1 MNTSIATRTFVVD
14 TDFKYSPEGL
24 RFARLFTKDGVSPYD
39 MFTYELRSSIIRE
52 PSGQIVFEMKEV
64 EVPNTWSQV
73 ATDILAQKYFRKA
86 GVPQYNA
93 DGVAQTNADGT
104 PVLGHEHSMK
114 QVAHRLAGT
123 WRYWGEKYGYF
134 ASAADAQVF
143 YDELVF
149 MLISQRVAPNSPQWF
164 NTGLYWAYGI
174 NGPAQGHYYVNPDNG
189 VLTASVDAYSHPQ
202 PHACGRYDTKLF
214 TEEGILNLGDVV
226 DDNRVGIKVFDGEK
240 FVNIIAVKN
249 NGIKKLFRA
258 TLKNGNYFEFTD
270 DHLVLTSDKR
280 LSEGGKYDWQELRGI
295 LGNKVQQT
303 ALEYSAKNNDGDELS
318 IAKAELAG
326 FVVGDGF
333 YGKYGRNG
341 KTTLFGVITIN
352 DDEYAKVAEMFTKI
366 FGRYS
371 SVTKK
376 AISENYRIVKLDS
389 KDVDEYVDLY
399 ELKNKS
405 LSEKVPNVIMR
416 GSKAEKT
423 AFLRGLFQADGCVR
437 NRHSEVR
444 NCGDIVLTSIS
455 EELMHGV
462 QILLLELGI
471 YSNLSQNSENR
482 PSRNQSYQLSISYE
496 SERKKYAEVIGFI
509 STEKKEKL
517 VKLNEEVKGNQKS
530 GLSEETVVSID
541 FIGEEDVFDI
551 QTESGKFCANGVVVH
566 NCFIQSIKDDLVN
579 EGGIM
584 DLWIRE
590 ARLFKYGSGTGT
602 NFSTLR
608 GTGEKLSG
616 GGTSSG
622 LMSFLKIGDRAAGAI
637 KSGGT
642 TRRAAKMVV
651 LNIDHP
657 DIEEFIDWKVKEE
670 RKVAAL
676 IAAGYDSAYEGEA
689 YQTVSG
695 QNSNNSVR
703 VSQSYLEA
711 VENEK
716 DWNLIGR
723 KHGDVIKTVPARH
736 LWDKIASA
744 AWACADPGVQFDT
757 NINDWH
763 TCPQS
768 GAINAS
774 NPCSEYMF
782 LDDTACN
789 LASINLSH
797 YYDIDTLS
805 FDVEDFKYTA
815 RIWTVVLEI
824 SILMAQFPSKEIA
837 QNSYLFRT
845 LGLGYANIGSVLMT
859 AGIPYDSPEAM
870 AYAGTI
876 TAIMTAESYSTS
888 AEMAKFLGT
897 FVEYDKNREDMLR
910 VMRNHR
916 RAAFNAKEDEFENL
930 AVKPMGINPEFVP
943 AYLLVAARESWNKT
957 LQLGEQYGFRNAQT
971 TLLAPTGTIGLLMDC
986 ATTGVEPD
994 FALVKFKKLSGGG
1007 YFKIVNESVPVALR
1021 VMGYTENQ
1029 INDIINYL
1037 RGHAT
1042 LKNAP
1047 HINHETLKEKGF
1059 NDEDLVKVE
1068 KSLSKVFELAFA
1080 FNVWT
1085 LGEDCLGRLGFTTEQ
1100 YNDSNFNLLTALG
1113 FTNEQIAFANEYV
1126 CGAMTIEGAP
1136 HLRKE
1141 HYAVFDTANKNGKKG
1156 QRYIHYLGHIRM
1168 MAAVQPFLSG
1178 AISKTINMPNEAA
1191 LDDVKNAYVASWKL
1205 GLKAMALYRDGC
1217 KLSQPLSAKSDKK
1230 KDDVEKLGNKEIK
1243 ELKNETIKTIKSYS
1257 LSTKNESVVNQMV
1270 DDGLASIKYNHDG
1283 SIYGNRIYVH
1293 GEQRKLPY
1301 KRSGITIKTKVSG
1314 QTVFLR
1320 AGEYPDGKL
1329 GEIFIDMHKEG
1340 AAFRSLL
1347 NLFAISISTGLQY
1360 GVPLEEYVE
1369 KFTFTRFEP
1378 SGITDHPNVR
1388 FCTSIIDFI
1397 FRVLGMEYLGR
1408 TDFVQVKPN
1417 GIQKNKAERMDQLAA
1432 KMGGQHVMPLN
1443 GENGKVDKNGQ
1454 NVQITLPNMP
1464 KADSAHDANVD
1475 AVDKQL
1481 SGMMGDA
1488 PSCGTCGHI
1497 TIRSGSCYK
1506 CLNCGSTTGCS

>member
-1 MNTSIATRTFVVD
+1 MQTALATKTFVLD
-14 TDFKYSPEGL
+14 NDFKYSTEGL
-24 RFARLFTKDGVSPYD
+24 HFARLFTKDGVSPYD
-39 MFTYELRSSIIRE
+39 MFTYELRSSVIRE
-52 PSGQIVFEMKEV
+52 PSGQVVFEMKEV

-93 DGVAQTNADGT
+93 DGTPQVAVDGT
-104 PVLGHEHSMK
+104 PVLGPEHSMK

-174 NGPAQGHYYVNPDNG
+174 NGPSQGHYYVNPDNC
-189 VLTASVDAYSHPQ
+189 VLTASIDAYSHPQ
-202 PHACGRYDTKLF
+202 P
-214 TEEGILNLGDVV
+214 
-226 DDNRVGIKVFDGEK
+226 
-240 FVNIIAVKN
+240 
-249 NGIKKLFRA
+249 
-258 TLKNGNYFEFTD
+258 
-270 DHLVLTSDKR
+270 
-280 LSEGGKYDWQELRGI
+280 
-295 LGNKVQQT
+295 
-303 ALEYSAKNNDGDELS
+303 SA
-318 IAKAELAG
+318 
-326 FVVGDGF
+326 
-333 YGKYGRNG
+333 
-341 KTTLFGVITIN
+341 
-352 DDEYAKVAEMFTKI
+352 
-366 FGRYS
+366 
-371 SVTKK
+371 
-376 AISENYRIVKLDS
+376 
-389 KDVDEYVDLY
+389 
-399 ELKNKS
+399 
-405 LSEKVPNVIMR
+405 
-416 GSKAEKT
+416 
-423 AFLRGLFQADGCVR
+423 
-437 NRHSEVR
+437 
-444 NCGDIVLTSIS
+444 
-455 EELMHGV
+455 
-462 QILLLELGI
+462 
-471 YSNLSQNSENR
+471 
-482 PSRNQSYQLSISYE
+482 
-496 SERKKYAEVIGFI
+496 
-509 STEKKEKL
+509 
-517 VKLNEEVKGNQKS
+517 
-530 GLSEETVVSID
+530 
-541 FIGEEDVFDI
+541 
-551 QTESGKFCANGVVVH
+551 
-566 NCFIQSIKDDLVN
+566 CFIQSIKDDLVN

-602 NFSTLR
+602 NFSNLR

-657 DIEEFIDWKVKEE
+657 DIEEFIEWKVKEE

-676 IAAGYDSAYEGEA
+676 IAAGYDSSYEGEA

-703 VSQSYLEA
+703 VTQNFLET
-711 VENEK
+711 VENDK
-716 DWNLIGR
+716 SWNLIGR
-723 KHGDVIKTVPARH
+723 KNGDVIKTLPARQ
-736 LWDKIASA
+736 LWDKIAGA

-768 GAINAS
+768 GTINAS
-774 NPCSEYMF
+774 NPCAEYMF

-789 LASINLSH
+789 LASINLAH
-797 YYDIDTLS
+797 YYDVDTFS
-805 FDVEDFKYTA
+805 FDVEEFKYTTRA
-815 RIWTVVLEI
+815 WTVVLEI
-824 SILMAQFPSKEIA
+824 SILMAQFPSPEIA

-859 AGIPYDSPEAM
+859 AGIPYDSPEAIGF
-870 AYAGTI
+870 AGTI
-876 TAIMTAESYSTS
+876 TALMTAESYSTS

-897 FVEYDKNREDMLR
+897 FAEYDKNREDMLR

-916 RAAFNAKEDEFENL
+916 RAAFNVKEDEYENL

-943 AYLLVAARESWNKT
+943 AYLLVAARESWNKA
-957 LQLGEQYGFRNAQT
+957 LQLGEQYGYRNAQT

-1021 VMGYTENQ
+1021 VMGYTEIQ

-1047 HINHETLKEKGF
+1047 RINHETLKEKGF
-1059 NDEDLVKVE
+1059 TDEELVKVE

-1085 LGEDCLGRLGFTTEQ
+1085 LGEDCLKRLGLNSEQ
-1100 YNDSNFNLLTALG
+1100 YNDNNYNLLSVLG
-1113 FTNEQIAFANEYV
+1113 FTAEQISLANEFV

-1156 QRYIHYLGHIRM
+1156 LRYIHYLGHIRM

-1178 AISKTINMPNEAA
+1178 AISKTINMPNEAI
-1191 LDDVKNAYVASWKL
+1191 LDDVKTAYVASWKL

-1230 KDDVEKLGNKEIK
+1230 KEAAVDLTPTLPLKREGVDATPLFKEGSGGGQV
-1243 ELKNETIKTIKSYS
+1243 TKSYS
-1257 LSTKNESVVNQMV
+1257 LSTKNESVVNQV
-1270 DDGLASIKYNHDG
+1270 VADGLASIKYNHDG
-1283 SIYGNRIYVH
+1283 SIHGSRIYVH
-1293 GEQRKLPY
+1293 GEQRRLPY

-1314 QTVFLR
+1314 QVIYLR
-1320 AGEYPDGKL
+1320 TGEYPDGKL

-1360 GVPLEEYVE
+1360 GVPLEEYVD

-1378 SGITDHPNVR
+1378 SGTTDHPNVK

-1417 GIQKNKAERMDQLAA
+1417 GIQKNKAEQMEQLAA
-1432 KMGGQHVMPLN
+1432 KMGGQHAMPLS
-1443 GENGKVDKNGQ
+1443 DKSEIRNLPAGQ
-1454 NVQITLPNMP
+1454 ACPKSETSDAQATLPNMQ
-1464 KADSAHDANVD
+1464 KTNSAREVEENLM
-1475 AVDKQL
+1475 DKQL

>member
-1 MNTSIATRTFVVD
+1 MQNALATKTFVLD
-14 TDFKYSPEGL
+14 NDFKYSSEGL
-24 RFARLFTKDGVSPYD
+24 RFPRLFTKDGVSPFD
-39 MFTYELRSSIIRE
+39 MFEYELRSSVIRE
-52 PSGQIVFEMKEV
+52 PSGKLVFEMNEV
-64 EVPNTWSQV
+64 EVPKTWTQV

-86 GVPQYNA
+86 GVPQY
-93 DGVAQTNADGT
+93 DAQGKAMTDAEGK
-104 PVLGHEHSMK
+104 PVLGPEHSMK

-134 ASAADAQVF
+134 ATPQDAQVF

-174 NGPAQGHYYVNPDNG
+174 NGPAQGHYYVDPDNG
-189 VLTASVDAYSHPQ
+189 ALTASVDSYTHPQ
-202 PHACGRYDTKLF
+202 PHA
-214 TEEGILNLGDVV
+214 
-226 DDNRVGIKVFDGEK
+226 
-240 FVNIIAVKN
+240 
-249 NGIKKLFRA
+249 
-258 TLKNGNYFEFTD
+258 
-270 DHLVLTSDKR
+270 
-280 LSEGGKYDWQELRGI
+280 
-295 LGNKVQQT
+295 
-303 ALEYSAKNNDGDELS
+303 
-318 IAKAELAG
+318 
-326 FVVGDGF
+326 
-333 YGKYGRNG
+333 
-341 KTTLFGVITIN
+341 
-352 DDEYAKVAEMFTKI
+352 
-366 FGRYS
+366 
-371 SVTKK
+371 
-376 AISENYRIVKLDS
+376 
-389 KDVDEYVDLY
+389 
-399 ELKNKS
+399 
-405 LSEKVPNVIMR
+405 
-416 GSKAEKT
+416 
-423 AFLRGLFQADGCVR
+423 
-437 NRHSEVR
+437 
-444 NCGDIVLTSIS
+444 
-455 EELMHGV
+455 
-462 QILLLELGI
+462 
-471 YSNLSQNSENR
+471 
-482 PSRNQSYQLSISYE
+482 
-496 SERKKYAEVIGFI
+496 
-509 STEKKEKL
+509 
-517 VKLNEEVKGNQKS
+517 
-530 GLSEETVVSID
+530 
-541 FIGEEDVFDI
+541 
-551 QTESGKFCANGVVVH
+551 
-566 NCFIQSIKDDLVN
+566 CFIQSIKDDLVN

-602 NFSTLR
+602 NFSNLR

-676 IAAGYDSAYEGEA
+676 IAGGYDSAYEGEA

-703 VSQSYLEA
+703 VTQEFLEA
-711 VENEK
+711 LENEAG
-716 DWNLIGR
+716 WNLVGR
-723 KHGDVIKTVPARH
+723 VKKEVIKTVPARS

-757 NINDWH
+757 TINDWH
-763 TCPQS
+763 TSPKS
-768 GAINAS
+768 GRINAS

-789 LASINLSH
+789 LASINLAH
-797 YYDIDTLS
+797 YYNTDTFS
-805 FDVEDFKYTA
+805 FDVDAFAYTT
-815 RIWTVVLEI
+815 RVWTVVLEI

-837 QNSYLFRT
+837 QNSYIFRT

-870 AYAGTI
+870 ACAASI
-876 TAIMTAESYSTS
+876 TAIMTAESYATS
-888 AEMAKFLGT
+888 AEMAKFLGA
-897 FVEYDKNREDMLR
+897 FAGYDLNREDMLR

-916 RAAFNAKEDEFENL
+916 RAAFNAPDDEYEDL
-930 AVKPMGINPEFVP
+930 AVKPMGINPEHVP
-943 AYLLVAARESWNKT
+943 AYLIVAARESWNKA
-957 LQLGEQYGFRNAQT
+957 LEMGEKYGYRNAQT
-971 TLLAPTGTIGLLMDC
+971 TLLAPTGTIALLMDC

-994 FALVKFKKLSGGG
+994 FALVKFKKLAGGG

-1021 VMGYTENQ
+1021 VLGYTEKQ
-1029 INDIINYL
+1029 IDDIIGYL

-1047 HINHETLKEKGF
+1047 HINHESLKEKGITA
-1059 NDEDLVKVE
+1059 EELKKIE
-1068 KSLSKVFELAFA
+1068 KSLLGVFELAFA

-1085 LGEDCLGRLGFTTEQ
+1085 LGEDCLKRLGFSSEQ
-1100 YNDSNFNLLTALG
+1100 YNDPNFNVLSALG
-1113 FTNEQIAFANEYV
+1113 FSSEQIALANEFV

-1156 QRYIHYLGHIRM
+1156 QRYIHFLGHIRM

-1178 AISKTINMPNEAA
+1178 AISKTINMPHEAT
-1191 LDDVKNAYVASWKL
+1191 LDDVKTAYVASWKL
-1205 GLKAMALYRDGC
+1205 GLKAMALYRDGS

-1230 KDDVEKLGNKEIK
+1230 KDAKEEETKEEKVMVAEIK
-1243 ELKNETIKTIKSYS
+1243 MPVQAEVAKSYS
-1257 LSTKNESVVNQMV
+1257 LSSKDESVINQLV
-1270 DDGLASIKYNHDG
+1270 TEAQALVKYNHDG
-1283 SIYGNRIYVH
+1283 SVQGNRIYVH

-1301 KRSGITIKTKVSG
+1301 KRGGITIKTKIAG
-1314 QTVFLR
+1314 QSLFLR
-1320 AGEYPDGKL
+1320 TGEYPDGKL

-1340 AAFRSLL
+1340 AAFRSML

-1378 SGITDHPNVR
+1378 SGITDHPNIK
-1388 FCTSIIDFI
+1388 FCTSIIDFV

-1408 TDFVQVKPN
+1408 TDFVQVKPT
-1417 GIQKNKAERMDQLAA
+1417 GIQKNKAQQMEQLAA
-1432 KMGGQHVMPLN
+1432 KSVGQHVMPL
-1443 GENGKVDKNGQ
+1443 ENKTETNHSPQ
-1454 NVQITLPNMP
+1454 PALPNMQ
-1464 KADSAHDANVD
+1464 KEESGT
-1475 AVDKQL
+1475 AVSTDGGVEKHL

-1488 PSCGTCGHI
+1488 PPCGTCGHI
-1497 TIRSGSCYK
+1497 TIRNGACYK

>member
-1 MNTSIATRTFVVD
+1 MNTTLATKTFVLD
-14 TDFKYSPEGL
+14 NNFKYSPEGL
-24 RFARLFTKDGVSPYD
+24 RFARLFTKDDVSPFD
-39 MFTYELRSSIIRE
+39 MFTYELRSSVIRE
-52 PSGQIVFEMKEV
+52 TSGKIVFEMKEV
-64 EVPNTWSQV
+64 EVPTTWSQV

-93 DGVAQTNADGT
+93 DGTPQLNADGT
-104 PVLGHEHSMK
+104 PVLGPEHSMK

-134 ASAADAQVF
+134 ASAQDAQVF

-174 NGPAQGHYYVNPDNG
+174 NGPAQGHYYVNPDND
-189 VLTASVDAYSHPQ
+189 VLTASTDSYSHPQ
-202 PHACGRYDTKLF
+202 PHA
-214 TEEGILNLGDVV
+214 
-226 DDNRVGIKVFDGEK
+226 
-240 FVNIIAVKN
+240 
-249 NGIKKLFRA
+249 
-258 TLKNGNYFEFTD
+258 
-270 DHLVLTSDKR
+270 
-280 LSEGGKYDWQELRGI
+280 
-295 LGNKVQQT
+295 
-303 ALEYSAKNNDGDELS
+303 
-318 IAKAELAG
+318 
-326 FVVGDGF
+326 
-333 YGKYGRNG
+333 
-341 KTTLFGVITIN
+341 
-352 DDEYAKVAEMFTKI
+352 
-366 FGRYS
+366 
-371 SVTKK
+371 
-376 AISENYRIVKLDS
+376 
-389 KDVDEYVDLY
+389 
-399 ELKNKS
+399 
-405 LSEKVPNVIMR
+405 
-416 GSKAEKT
+416 
-423 AFLRGLFQADGCVR
+423 
-437 NRHSEVR
+437 
-444 NCGDIVLTSIS
+444 
-455 EELMHGV
+455 
-462 QILLLELGI
+462 
-471 YSNLSQNSENR
+471 
-482 PSRNQSYQLSISYE
+482 
-496 SERKKYAEVIGFI
+496 
-509 STEKKEKL
+509 
-517 VKLNEEVKGNQKS
+517 
-530 GLSEETVVSID
+530 
-541 FIGEEDVFDI
+541 
-551 QTESGKFCANGVVVH
+551 
-566 NCFIQSIKDDLVN
+566 CFIQSIKDDLVN

-602 NFSTLR
+602 NFSNLR

-657 DIEEFIDWKVKEE
+657 DVEEFIDWKVKEE

-703 VSQSYLEA
+703 VTQGYLEA

-723 KHGDVIKTVPARH
+723 KHGDVIKTVPARQ

-763 TCPQS
+763 TCPKS
-768 GAINAS
+768 GTINAS

-789 LASINLSH
+789 LASINLGY
-797 YYDIDTLS
+797 YYDTETLS
-805 FDVEDFKYTA
+805 FDVEEFKYTT
-815 RIWTVVLEI
+815 RVWTVVLEI
-824 SILMAQFPSKEIA
+824 SILMAQFPSPEIA

-870 AYAGTI
+870 GVAGTI
-876 TAIMTAESYSTS
+876 TAIMTAESYATS
-888 AEMAKFLGT
+888 AEMAKFMGP
-897 FVEYDKNREDMLR
+897 FAEYNKNREDMLR

-916 RAAFNAKEDEFENL
+916 RAAFNASEDEYENL

-943 AYLLVAARESWNKT
+943 AYLLVAARESWNKA
-957 LQLGEQYGFRNAQT
+957 LEMGEQYGYRNAQT

-1021 VMGYTENQ
+1021 VMGYTEGQ

-1047 HINHETLKEKGF
+1047 HINHQTLKEKGF
-1059 NDEDLVKVE
+1059 TDEDLLKVE

-1085 LGEDCLGRLGFTTEQ
+1085 LGEDCLARLGFSAEQ
-1100 YNDSNFNLLTALG
+1100 YNDPNFNLLSALG
-1113 FTNEQIAFANEYV
+1113 FTSEQILVANEYV

-1156 QRYIHYLGHIRM
+1156 LRYIHYLGHIRM

-1178 AISKTINMPNEAA
+1178 AISKTINMPNEAT
-1191 LDDVKNAYVASWKL
+1191 LDDVKTAYVASWKL
-1205 GLKAMALYRDGC
+1205 ALKAMALYRDGS

-1230 KDDVEKLGNKEIK
+1230 KEKTEEVKVAEKEVVVAKAEVNK
-1243 ELKNETIKTIKSYS
+1243 TYS

-1270 DDGLASIKYNHDG
+1270 ADGLASIKYNHDG
-1283 SIYGNRIYVH
+1283 SIHGSRIYVH

-1301 KRSGITIKTKVSG
+1301 KRSGITIKTKISG

-1378 SGITDHPNVR
+1378 SGITDHPNVK

-1417 GIQKNKAERMDQLAA
+1417 GIQKNKAEQMEQLLA
-1432 KMGGQHVMPLN
+1432 KMGGQHVMPLGDN
-1443 GENGKVDKNGQ
+1443 LEKTEEAQ
-1454 NVQITLPNMP
+1454 ATLPNMP
-1464 KADSAHDANVD
+1464 KTESKETTVTDSVG
-1475 AVDKQL
+1475 KQL

-1488 PSCGTCGHI
+1488 PPCGTCGHI

>member
-1 MNTSIATRTFVVD
+1 MQNALATKTFVLD
-14 TDFKYSPEGL
+14 NNFKYSPEGL

-39 MFTYELRSSIIRE
+39 MFSYELRSSVIRE
-52 PSGQIVFEMKEV
+52 TSGKIVFEMKEV
-64 EVPNTWSQV
+64 EVPTTWSQV

-93 DGVAQTNADGT
+93 DGTPELTQEGE
-104 PVLGHEHSMK
+104 PVLGPEHSMK

-134 ASAADAQVF
+134 ASSQDAQVF
-143 YDELVF
+143 YDELVY

-164 NTGLYWAYGI
+164 TTGLYWAYGI
-174 NGPAQGHYYVNPDNG
+174 NGPAQGHYFPDPDNNG
-189 VLTASVDAYSHPQ
+189 TVMRSPDAYSRNQ
-202 PHACGRYDTKLF
+202 PHA
-214 TEEGILNLGDVV
+214 
-226 DDNRVGIKVFDGEK
+226 
-240 FVNIIAVKN
+240 
-249 NGIKKLFRA
+249 
-258 TLKNGNYFEFTD
+258 
-270 DHLVLTSDKR
+270 
-280 LSEGGKYDWQELRGI
+280 
-295 LGNKVQQT
+295 
-303 ALEYSAKNNDGDELS
+303 
-318 IAKAELAG
+318 
-326 FVVGDGF
+326 
-333 YGKYGRNG
+333 
-341 KTTLFGVITIN
+341 
-352 DDEYAKVAEMFTKI
+352 
-366 FGRYS
+366 
-371 SVTKK
+371 
-376 AISENYRIVKLDS
+376 
-389 KDVDEYVDLY
+389 
-399 ELKNKS
+399 
-405 LSEKVPNVIMR
+405 
-416 GSKAEKT
+416 
-423 AFLRGLFQADGCVR
+423 
-437 NRHSEVR
+437 
-444 NCGDIVLTSIS
+444 
-455 EELMHGV
+455 
-462 QILLLELGI
+462 
-471 YSNLSQNSENR
+471 
-482 PSRNQSYQLSISYE
+482 
-496 SERKKYAEVIGFI
+496 
-509 STEKKEKL
+509 
-517 VKLNEEVKGNQKS
+517 
-530 GLSEETVVSID
+530 
-541 FIGEEDVFDI
+541 
-551 QTESGKFCANGVVVH
+551 
-566 NCFIQSIKDDLVN
+566 CFIQSIKDDLVN

-602 NFSTLR
+602 NFSNLR

-670 RKVAAL
+670 KKVAAL
-676 IAAGYDSAYEGEA
+676 IAAGYDSSYEGEA

-703 VSQSYLEA
+703 VTQAYLEA

-723 KHGDVIKTVPARH
+723 KHGDVIKTLPARQ

-763 TCPQS
+763 TCPKS
-768 GAINAS
+768 GTINAS

-789 LASINLSH
+789 LASINLAY
-797 YYDIDTLS
+797 YYDTDTLS
-805 FDVEDFKYTA
+805 FDVEEFKSTT

-824 SILMAQFPSKEIA
+824 SILMAQFPSPEIA

-870 AYAGTI
+870 AFAGTI
-876 TAIMTAESYSTS
+876 TAVMTAESYATS
-888 AEMAKFLGT
+888 AEMAKFMGP
-897 FVEYDKNREDMLR
+897 FAEYNKNREDMLR

-916 RAAFNAKEDEFENL
+916 RAAFNVSEDEYENL

-943 AYLLVAARESWNKT
+943 AYLLVAARESWNKA
-957 LQLGEQYGFRNAQT
+957 LEMGEQYGYRNAQT

-1021 VMGYTENQ
+1021 VMGYTESQ
-1029 INDIINYL
+1029 INDIVNYL
-1037 RGHAT
+1037 RGRAT
-1042 LKNAP
+1042 LQNAP
-1047 HINHETLKEKGF
+1047 HINHQILKEKGLT
-1059 NDEDLVKVE
+1059 DEDLQKVE
-1068 KSLSKVFELAFA
+1068 KALSKAFELAFV

-1085 LGEDCLGRLGFTTEQ
+1085 LGEDCLARLGFSAEQ
-1100 YNDSNFNLLTALG
+1100 YNDLNFNLLSALG
-1113 FTNEQIAFANEYV
+1113 FTSEQILEANEFV

-1156 QRYIHYLGHIRM
+1156 LRYIHYLGHIRM

-1178 AISKTINMPNEAA
+1178 AISKTINMPNEAT
-1191 LDDVKNAYVASWKL
+1191 LDDVKTAYVASWKL
-1205 GLKAMALYRDGC
+1205 ALKAMALYRDGS

-1230 KDDVEKLGNKEIK
+1230 KTEDKKEEVGI
-1243 ELKNETIKTIKSYS
+1243 KNEETVVVTEKTKSYS

-1270 DDGLASIKYNHDG
+1270 ADGLASIKYNHDG
-1283 SIYGNRIYVH
+1283 SIHGSRIYVH

-1314 QTVFLR
+1314 QTIFLR

-1378 SGITDHPNVR
+1378 SGITDHPNVK

-1417 GIQKNKAERMDQLAA
+1417 GVQKNKAEQMEQLLA
-1432 KMGGQHVMPLN
+1432 KMGGQHAMPLN
-1443 GENGKVDKNGQ
+1443 DENDEVGKNDQ
-1454 NVQITLPNMP
+1454 IVQATLPNMP
-1464 KADSAHDANVD
+1464 KAEVGQQTVD
-1475 AVDKQL
+1475 DGMGKQL